1 LVRRDRAAGEL
12 SVHPLST
19 GKRDSKL
26 HAGWIVHFTC
36 PPVRALP
43 PVLDRTLRKIREVC
57 RSRKRCGTP
66 PRPPSGWMAPPLL
79 QCLRGAPMGR
89 RSVAIGLALALVAV
103 SVGLL
108 AQRRRDA
115 DLARIAA
122 GADEIAPAAAS
133 GFVLPSLGGGTVA
146 LHQFRGKVLVVTFWA
161 SWCPPCR
168 AEEPS
173 LRRLTRRFSPES
185 FQLLAV

>member
-1 LVRRDRAAGEL
+1 
-12 SVHPLST
+12 
-19 GKRDSKL
+19 
-26 HAGWIVHFTC
+26 
-36 PPVRALP
+36 
-43 PVLDRTLRKIREVC
+43 
-57 RSRKRCGTP
+57 
-66 PRPPSGWMAPPLL
+66 
-79 QCLRGAPMGR
+79 MGR

-103 SVGLL
+103 SAGLL

-173 LRRLTRRFSPES
+173 LRRRIDSALVSRSPFSRRVSPTAGIAS
-185 FQLLAV
+185 VASLRFRTAT

>member
-1 LVRRDRAAGEL
+1 
-12 SVHPLST
+12 
-19 GKRDSKL
+19 
-26 HAGWIVHFTC
+26 
-36 PPVRALP
+36 
-43 PVLDRTLRKIREVC
+43 
-57 RSRKRCGTP
+57 
-66 PRPPSGWMAPPLL
+66 
-79 QCLRGAPMGR
+79 MGR
-89 RSVAIGLALALVAV
+89 RSVAIGLALALAAV

-185 FQLLAV
+185 FQLLAVSVDDDWESVERFFAGRKPPYAVALDRDASVARSWGTTRFPESYVVDARGNLRLKFVGPRDWADLDTLALLHGLGAQGL